1 MPRLTRVAVLL
12 VAAALAAPLGLAA
25 CGGGGDGSSSSARAE
40 LKRAFSGDHEIRS
53 GRLELAL
60 HADVKGVPS
69 LAQPL
74 DLRLAGPFQSTG
86 ATTLPHFNFELTF
99 GGGGAPVSLGMIS
112 TGQAGFLSL
121 EGQAYDLGTEAYTSL
136 QQGYAESQKQSRRQQ
151 RGTPGLSAL
160 GVDPE
165 RWVTDPR
172 HVGREDI
179 AGTETDHL
187 VADVDVDALLK
198 DVDTLLRRSSS
209 VAGATGRQLP
219 GSLTADQRDAIAA
232 SVKDATVDVWVGRS
246 DHALRRFNLH
256 VGLDAPDDA
265 RERLG
270 GLKTGSITLGM
281 TLAQLNQAQTIAAP
295 KDAKSLEELQAALVQ
310 SGLLRQK
317 QQQGQGAGQGSSSGG
332 SGTTSTP
339 APDTP
344 APTGTQGKYLKCL
357 QDAGEDLAEIQRCAA
372 ILEK

>member
-25 CGGGGDGSSSSARAE
+25 CGGGDEGSSSSARAE
-40 LKRAFSGDHEIRS
+40 LKRAFGGGHEIRS

-60 HADVKGVPS
+60 HASAKGLPALS
-69 LAQPL
+69 QPI
-74 DLRLAGPFQSTG
+74 DLQLAGPFQSTG

-99 GGGGAPVSLGMIS
+99 GAGGAPVSLGMIS
-112 TGQAGFLSL
+112 TGKAGFLSL
-121 EGQAYDLGTEAYTSL
+121 EGQAYDLGDEAYTSL
-136 QQGYAESQKQSRRQQ
+136 KQGYAESQRQSRRQQ

-165 RWVTDPR
+165 RWVTNPR

-198 DVDTLLRRSSS
+198 DVDTLLKRSSS

-219 GSLTADQRDAIAA
+219 GSLTTDQRDAIAA

-256 VGLDAPDDA
+256 VNLEAPADA

-295 KDAKSLEELQAALVQ
+295 KDAQPLDELQAALVQ
-310 SGLLRQK
+310 SGLL
-317 QQQGQGAGQGSSSGG
+317 QQQGQGSGQGSSSGG

-357 QDAGEDLAEIQRCAA
+357 QDAGDDLAKIQRCAA